1 MNKRVHLLGRI
12 LPSPYEMLF
21 PGQIVV
27 EDGRIAEIVG
37 RDEPIPSDEMVFD
50 HGESILFPGLI
61 DTHCHLCLPGDGTMA
76 DAHLS
81 SASPA
86 TLVNTGVVN
95 ARRALS
101 AGITSLRDL
110 GSPYDMAFVV
120 RRTIGEPGSHA
131 PRIFAAGAPLTI
143 PSGHLAAFGGTVD
156 GLAAIERRIELLV
169 EAGAD
174 VIKVIASDSG
184 GPKQD
189 SRLPF
194 SPSAL
199 ALIVRIAHRFHLPV
213 AAHVTSPAAI
223 AACIKAGVDGLEH
236 VGFWEGNSAP
246 TFRPDLATAMEQQGI
261 YIAPTIQAIYRTA
274 KELKDQTEADRQRRE
289 KTFSDTIKMVRHL
302 LEYNLR
308 FVSGTDAGWLL
319 NPFGDLP
326 LGLELMVEI
335 GMSNADALAMATVTA
350 AAALGMKERLGRLG
364 PRMEADILVLPGSPL
379 DRIDNLR
386 LVEAV
391 YSAGQPVAIQ
401 LDSSGVGSA
410 ERKLLWKH
418 SKGGL
423 RYDER

>member
-1 MNKRVHLLGRI
+1 MNERIHLLGRI
-12 LPSPYEMLF
+12 LPSPYEMIF
-21 PGQIVV
+21 PGQIIL
-27 EDGRIAEIVG
+27 EDGRIAKIVG
-37 RDEPIPSDEMVFD
+37 RDEPIPVGETVFD
-50 HGESILFPGLI
+50 HGESVLFPGLI
-61 DTHCHLCLPGDGTMA
+61 DTHCHLCLPGDGKAA
-76 DAHLS
+76 DAYLS
-81 SASPA
+81 SVSPA
-86 TLVNTGVVN
+86 TLIDTGIIN

-110 GSPYDMAFVV
+110 GSPHDKAFAV
-120 RRTIGEPGSHA
+120 RRAIGEPGSHG
-131 PRIFAAGAPLTI
+131 PRIFAAGAPLTV
-143 PSGHLAAFGGTVD
+143 PGGHLATFGGTVGSSD
-156 GLAAIERRIELLV
+156 AIERRIESLIK
-169 EAGAD
+169 AGAD

-189 SRLPF
+189 GRLPF

-199 ALIVRIAHRFHLPV
+199 ALIVCIAHRFHLPV
-213 AAHVTSPAAI
+213 VAHVTSPVAI

-246 TFRPDLATAMEQQGI
+246 TFRPDLATAMEQQGV

-274 KELKDQTEADRQRRE
+274 KELKGQTKADRQRWE
-289 KTFSDTIKMVRHL
+289 KTFSDTVKMVRRL

-350 AAALGMKERLGRLG
+350 AAALGMKERLGRLAPG
-364 PRMEADILVLPGSPL
+364 MEADILVLPGSPV

-391 YSAGQPVAIQ
+391 YCAGQPVVIQ
-401 LDSSGVGSA
+401 PSGVASAAKKDFNKDLNGGSRHA
-410 ERKLLWKH
+410 KR
-418 SKGGL
+418 
-423 RYDER
+423 